1 MNWLTLLG
9 AAAGAYLVY
18 EVYEYE
24 QRKHPPPDKTNPNP
38 VGSDTFAP
46 IQENPFANRDR
57 IMVEEVFP
65 GNPQLVKRPD
75 FAQKWLLR
83 LPGGTLTDVY
93 CSFDKLKRKIYLNK
107 PGHSGK
113 DASMTPAGDGIYNLN
128 SMDYFNSEKQ

>member
-9 AAAGAYLVY
+9 VAAGGYAVY

-24 QRKHPPPDKTNPNP
+24 QRKNPPPDKANPNP

-46 IQENPFANRDR
+46 IQENPWANRDR

-65 GNPQLVKRPD
+65 GTPELVKKPD

-83 LPGGTLTDVY
+83 LPGGTLVPLY
-93 CSFDKLKRKIYLNK
+93 CSFNKLRRKIYLKK
-107 PGHSGK
+107 PEQKGM

-128 SMDYFNSEKQ
+128 SMDYFYPQKQ